1 MYKSLRFKNQCV
13 SDGTYWH
20 WITIPSPVSSLWCC
34 RSDAEHLD
42 LTSWLFLS
50 ALQLKLLE
58 RKRKVKSESLEVMT
72 EDQHNVPSNMNPE
85 CWQLCVST
93 LLTSI
98 FVWLCVCNPH
108 HVMFTHTLCFP
119 QWTSEGH
126 KYIASI
132 KNHTF
137 NLFVTLYWREYGS

>member
-20 WITIPSPVSSLWCC
+20 WITIRSPVSSLWCC

-58 RKRKVKSESLEVMT
+58 RKRKVKSESLEAMT

-85 CWQLCVST
+85 CWQLCLYTPHQHLRLIVCLQPIPDAPSTHIMSCSLIHCVSLSERPRVINT
-93 LLTSI
+93 LHLSKI
-98 FVWLCVCNPH
+98 
-108 HVMFTHTLCFP
+108 THLI
-119 QWTSEGH
+119 
-126 KYIASI
+126 Y
-132 KNHTF
+132 
-137 NLFVTLYWREYGS
+137 L